1 MEIRPIDENF
11 AVTGQL
17 TPEDVSLAAAAGYKT
32 LICNRPD
39 HESDGQPEYAAIAK
53 AAENA
58 GLKIYFIPVVGGQMT
73 QTNVDEMAQALAD
86 APAPVLAYCR
96 SGTRCTNLY
105 GIVQQQKQG

>member
-1 MEIRPIDENF
+1 MEIRPIDANF

-17 TPEDVSLAAAAGYKT
+17 TAEDISAVAAQGYKS

-39 HESDGQPEYAAIAK
+39 HESDGQPEYATIAK

-58 GLKIYFIPVVGGQMT
+58 GLKVHFIPVVGGQMT
-73 QTNVDEMAQALAD
+73 QANVDNMAAALAD
-86 APAPVLAYCR
+86 TPLPVLAYCR

-105 GIVQQQKQG
+105 GIVQQMKQG

>member
-1 MEIRPIDENF
+1 MEIRPLNENF

-17 TPEDVSLAAAAGYKT
+17 APQDIAAIAAQGYKT

-39 HESDGQPEYAAIAK
+39 HEADDQPDYASVAQ

-58 GLKIYFIPVVGGQMT
+58 GLRVYFIPVAGGQIT
-73 QTNVDEMAQALAD
+73 QANIDDMSAALAE

-96 SGTRCTNLY
+96 SGARCTNLY
-105 GIVQQQKQG
+105 GIVQQLKQG